1 MTAAFPAKSA
11 CSITVTR
18 TDGTTETASR
28 DYPHGAPADPL
39 SDAEIEDK
47 LRTYFFFAEGDEA
60 SKVIDRL
67 LHLDQQ
73 PNLNDVVAP
82 LKRRRI

>member
-1 MTAAFPAKSA
+1 MTAAFPAKSP

-18 TDGTTETASR
+18 SDGTAETASR
-28 DYPHGAPADPL
+28 DYPHGDPADPL

-47 LRTYFFFAEGDEA
+47 LRSYFFFAEGDEA
-60 SKVIDRL
+60 SKVIDCVA
-67 LHLDQQ
+67 HLENL
-73 PNLNDVVAP
+73 PNVKDLVAP